1 MKTLKIETARE
12 LKSLIEKN
20 RKGITN
26 INGVEFGELYPLL
39 EASNRYANYYN
50 VDKQENEYLSAPFIV
65 KIKN

>member
-39 EASNRYANYYN
+39 EVSNRYANYYN
-50 VDKQENEYLSAPFIV
+50 VDKQENEHLSAPFIV